1 MAHDIAH
8 HLAAARRVA
17 HVHRALHAQVFYH
30 RGDVIGVV
38 VHVVPFRHLA
48 GAAVAAAIVRN
59 HAEPFVHEEQHLGI
73 PVIAGQRPAVVKIDN
88 LAVLGPQS
96 L

>member
-8 HLAAARRVA
+8 HLATAGRVA
-17 HVHRALHAQVFYH
+17 YVHGALHAQVFYH
-30 RGDVIGVV
+30 RGDVIGVMI
-38 VHVVPFRHLA
+38 HVVPFPHLA

-59 HAEPFVHEEQHLGI
+59 HAEPLVHEEQHLGI
-73 PVIAGQRPAVVKIDN
+73 PVIAGQRPTVVEVDN
-88 LAVLGPQS
+88 LAVFGPQS